1 MRASNGY
8 ETPTGETTSGAT
20 MRGAVKKAGLC
31 FLLLGLIAMPVYGMS
46 GGPSPENLNQD
57 PTVEYGCTCHNPSPS
72 ERSVVMITGIP
83 VMYGE
88 EETYQFSITVADTH
102 TLSGGDGNT
111 KAGFLLSSGSSGN
124 FSWADDQN
132 IRYAERAPNDISHSA
147 PDDDGVWHINW
158 TAPPSSSEASAVYFR
173 LAGNSVDGSGAADD
187 GDYWNL
193 LAFSI
198 NPPGTIETGD
208 SAETLETRTI
218 AVGDYEALFVIEETE
233 GEKEAERQ
241 AALAQRVYEQGN
253 LLYWTSLAALIVGAV
268 FQREVLE
275 RRYDEGPE
283 FLASELAY
291 PQAIRRGVLSI
302 ASFVIGVRWMAS
314 STSISFPPLSIVEEG
329 TRTYDLTVF
338 AIGCAFFLSAWAA
351 YGVYRTILA
360 ARSEPQVKDV
370 L

>member
-1 MRASNGY
+1 
-8 ETPTGETTSGAT
+8 

-31 FLLLGLIAMPVYGMS
+31 FILLGFIAMPVYGMS
-46 GGPSPENLNQD
+46 GGPTPENLNQD

-83 VMYGE
+83 VMYE
-88 EETYQFSITVADTH
+88 DEETYQFSITVADSH
-102 TLSGGDGNT
+102 KLSGSDGNT

-132 IRYAERAPNDISHSA
+132 IRYAEGAPDDISHSA

-173 LAGNSVDGSGAADD
+173 LAGNSVDNSGAADE

-193 LAFSI
+193 LAFTI
-198 NPPGTIETGD
+198 NPPGTIVSGD
-208 SAETLETRTI
+208 SPETLENRTI
-218 AVGDYEALFVIEETE
+218 AVGDYETLFVLEETDA
-233 GEKEAERQ
+233 EKEAERQ
-241 AALAQRVYEQGN
+241 AALSQRVYEQGN

-275 RRYDEGPE
+275 RRYDDGPE
-283 FLASELAY
+283 FLATELAY

-302 ASFVIGVRWMAS
+302 ASFVVGVRWMAS
-314 STSISFPPLSIVEEG
+314 DASISFPPSSIVEEG
-329 TRTYDLTVF
+329 TRTTDLTGF

-360 ARSEPQVKDV
+360 ARVEPQVKDV